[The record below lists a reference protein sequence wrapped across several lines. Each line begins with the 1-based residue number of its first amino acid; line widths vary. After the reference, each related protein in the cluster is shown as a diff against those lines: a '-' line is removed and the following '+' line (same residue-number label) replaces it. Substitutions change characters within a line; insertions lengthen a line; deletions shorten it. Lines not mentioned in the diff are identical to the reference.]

1 MSRQVRIYDLQ
12 RKRPQESDLE
22 MAMTDKIEDELL
34 SIKVN
39 FVEIHGNIKTVREL
53 TDYNSETLK
62 DLSKQVNKL
71 NESVAALGV
80 KAESDTLK
88 DLSKQVNRLNENV
101 AELGVKANFNI
112 FTSITGI
119 VAIAVA
125 MFSITNTMLSMLSR
139 QRTLSDPV
147 QMQAV
152 FKHWQAQADAQRPVV
167 IEQWEHWFPPQ
178 PEPKPPAAGSTQE
191 EKATGMQP
199 SAIPVGAPGWEQKGA
214 SSW

>member
-1 MSRQVRIYDLQ
+1 MSRQVRTYDLQ
-12 RKRPQESDLE
+12 RKSPQESDLE
-22 MAMTDKIEDELL
+22 IAMTDKIEDELL

-39 FVEIHGNIKTVREL
+39 FAEIHGNIKTVREL
-53 TDYNSETLK
+53 TDYNSDTLK

-112 FTSITGI
+112 FTSIAGI

-125 MFSITNTMLSMLSR
+125 LFSITNTMLSR
-139 QRTLSDPV
+139 QRTSPNPV

-152 FKHWQAQADAQRPVV
+152 FKHWQAQTEAQRPVV
-167 IEQWEHWFPPQ
+167 IDQWERWFPPQ
-178 PEPKPPAAGSTQE
+178 PEPKPPAAGSTQ
-191 EKATGMQP
+191 KPIGIQP
-199 SAIPVGAPGWEQKGA
+199 SAIPMGAPGWEQKGA
-214 SSW
+214 SSYR

>member
-1 MSRQVRIYDLQ
+1 MSRQVRTYDLQ
-12 RKRPQESDLE
+12 RKSPQESDLE
-22 MAMTDKIEDELL
+22 IAMTDKIEDELL

-39 FVEIHGNIKTVREL
+39 FAEIHGNIKTVREL
-53 TDYNSETLK
+53 TDYNSDTLK

-125 MFSITNTMLSMLSR
+125 LFSITNTMLSR
-139 QRTLSDPV
+139 QRTSPDPV

-152 FKHWQAQADAQRPVV
+152 FKHWQAQTEAQKPVV
-167 IEQWEHWFPPQ
+167 IDQWERWFPPQ
-178 PEPKPPAAGSTQE
+178 PEPKPPAAGSTQ
-191 EKATGMQP
+191 KPTGIQP
-199 SAIPVGAPGWEQKGA
+199 SAILMGAPGWEQKGA
-214 SSW
+214 SSGR

>member
-22 MAMTDKIEDELL
+22 IAMTDKIEDELL

-39 FVEIHGNIKTVREL
+39 FVEIHGNIKAVREL
-53 TDYNSETLK
+53 TDYNNETLK

-112 FTSITGI
+112 FTSIAGI
-119 VAIAVA
+119 VAIVVA
-125 MFSITNTMLSMLSR
+125 LFSITNTMLSR
-139 QRTLSDPV
+139 QRTLPDPV

-152 FKHWQAQADAQRPVV
+152 FKHWQAQAEAQRPVV
-167 IEQWEHWFPPQ
+167 IDQWEHWFPPQ
-178 PEPKPPAAGSTQE
+178 PEPKPPAAGSTQ
-191 EKATGMQP
+191 KPTGMQP
-199 SAIPVGAPGWEQKGA
+199 SAIPMGAPGWEQKGS